1 MSEEKVLEEEQ
12 KQDPVES
19 CTEAPV
25 DGETPAPEDCGGQV
39 SGDEIE
45 SEKEDSASSE
55 LTREIETL
63 KEENEKLKDQY
74 LRKAADF
81 ENYRKRVIK
90 EKQEAIDYANSN
102 ILLDMIGIIDDFERA
117 IKAGDETSDVAAF
130 KDGIVMIKDKL
141 VSVLDSKY
149 GLTGYDSLNTPF
161 NPEIHEALGRV
172 VDPGVKEPLV
182 GEEYLRG
189 YRLKDRV
196 IRSAKVMVKM
206 PGNPEEKPEET
217 KDKD

>member
-1 MSEEKVLEEEQ
+1 MSDEKVLEEEQ
-12 KQDPVES
+12 KN
-19 CTEAPV
+19 C
-25 DGETPAPEDCGGQV
+25 EDT
-39 SGDEIE
+39 
-45 SEKEDSASSE
+45 SEKETPEAVAGEKTEEEAGENSAEDSGSE
-55 LTREIETL
+55 KLLKEIETL

-90 EKQEAIDYANSN
+90 EKQEAIDYANTN

-117 IKAGDETSDVAAF
+117 IKAGGETVDVAAF
-130 KDGIVMIKDKL
+130 KDGVVMIKDKL

-149 GLTGYDSLNTPF
+149 GLTGYDSVNTPF
-161 NPEIHEALGRV
+161 DPEIHEALGRV
-172 VDPGVKEPLV
+172 TDPEVKEPTV

-189 YRLKDRV
+189 YRLKGRI

-206 PGNPEEKPEET
+206 PGNPEEKKE
-217 KDKD
+217 DV